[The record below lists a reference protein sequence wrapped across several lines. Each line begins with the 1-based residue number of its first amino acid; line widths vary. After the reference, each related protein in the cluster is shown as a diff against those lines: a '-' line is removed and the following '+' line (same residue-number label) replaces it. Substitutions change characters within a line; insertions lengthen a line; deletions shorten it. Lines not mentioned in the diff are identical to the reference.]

1 MRKDMSSGEESPGL
15 PADGACQSFSGGG
28 EAVAAEET
36 GSVISAGNAG
46 EVGAV
51 LPETKSKKRNRI
63 WEIDLLEVSVS
74 CSSYLTI

>member
-51 LPETKSKKRNRI
+51 LPETKSKNATEYGK
-63 WEIDLLEVSVS
+63 
-74 CSSYLTI
+74 